1 MTPDI
6 ITKATMTAAAVA
18 ATASAATTTTA
29 TPNVIKTLNTVS
41 KAKTKTSFASIAS
54 TRTPSS
60 AATSLTSTAAASS
73 SSSVSKTTT
82 SIVQRH
88 RLTIEKLRHRV
99 HRILKCVINLH
110 IDILVIESNVNQLLD
125 EVKELNADLMEV
137 KRLDD
142 LIETLR
148 DYSGPTIYHE
158 WPFPLVCQATIDEAD
173 LAQNLDKDNKD
184 ILTAS

>member
-6 ITKATMTAAAVA
+6 ITKATMTAAT
-18 ATASAATTTTA
+18 ATAPSISKA
-29 TPNVIKTLNTVS
+29 IYTVS
-41 KAKTKTSFASIAS
+41 SATTKTSTS
-54 TRTPSS
+54 TLSSLSMRTATTAIS
-60 AATSLTSTAAASS
+60 AATSTTTSSPS
-73 SSSVSKTTT
+73 TT

-99 HRILKCVINLH
+99 HQILKCVL
-110 IDILVIESNVNQLLD
+110 ESNVNQLLD
-125 EVKELNADLMEV
+125 EVKEFNADLMEV

-158 WPFPLVCQATIDEAD
+158 WPFPLVCHATIDEAD
-173 LAQNLDKDNKD
+173 LAQTLN
-184 ILTAS
+184 TS